1 MKYIVRTIIS
11 SLLLSIS
18 VYSQEIST
26 QVNNKIVYGDL
37 AGNRDIS
44 FGVKNILDE
53 LVQDKGYDL
62 SEDSESILVVDLLYF
77 DVVRKS
83 STIGFATKTNNQV
96 EIIAE
101 ARFAGK
107 KVKVKSTADNIITST
122 IVLNNG
128 GTFNQQSVSV
138 ALKKLCDQ
146 IIDKLRL

>member
-1 MKYIVRTIIS
+1 MKFIIVISNILFTFLVSAQTINT
-11 SLLLSIS
+11 
-18 VYSQEIST
+18 E
-26 QVNNKIVYGDL
+26 VNNKIVYGDL

-53 LVQDKGYDL
+53 LVQDQGYDL
-62 SEDSESILVVDLLYF
+62 YEDSESILKVDLLYF

-83 STIGFATKTNNQV
+83 TTVGFATKTNNQV

-101 ARFAGK
+101 ASFNGK
-107 KVKVKSTADNIITST
+107 KKKVSATADNIITST

-138 ALKKLCDQ
+138 ALKKLCEQ
-146 IIDKLRL
+146 IIQKLKL

>member
-1 MKYIVRTIIS
+1 MKYVLVIS
-11 SLLLSIS
+11 SFLFTILVS
-18 VYSQEIST
+18 SQTINT
-26 QVNNKIVYGDL
+26 KVNNKIVFGDL

-53 LVQDKGYDL
+53 LVQDQGYDL
-62 SEDSESILVVDLLYF
+62 YEDSESVLMVDLLYF

-83 STIGFATKTNNQV
+83 TTVAIATKTNNQV

-101 ARFAGK
+101 ASFNGK
-107 KVKVKSTADNIITST
+107 KKKVSATADNIITST

-138 ALKKLCDQ
+138 ALKKLCEQ
-146 IIDKLRL
+146 IIQKLKL

>member
-1 MKYIVRTIIS
+1 MRYVLAIS
-11 SLLLSIS
+11 SFLFTILVS
-18 VYSQEIST
+18 SQTINIE
-26 QVNNKIVYGDL
+26 VNNKIVFGDL

-53 LVQDKGYDL
+53 LVQDQGYDL
-62 SEDSESILVVDLLYF
+62 YEDSKSVLVVDLLYF

-83 STIGFATKTNNQV
+83 TNIAIATKTNNQV

-101 ARFAGK
+101 ASFNGK
-107 KVKVKSTADNIITST
+107 KKKVSATADNIITST

-138 ALKKLCDQ
+138 ALKKLCEQ
-146 IIDKLRL
+146 IIQKLKL

>member
-1 MKYIVRTIIS
+1 MRFIIVISNILFTFLVSAQTINT
-11 SLLLSIS
+11 
-18 VYSQEIST
+18 E
-26 QVNNKIVYGDL
+26 VNNKIVYGDL

-53 LVQDKGYDL
+53 LVQDQGYDL
-62 SEDSESILVVDLLYF
+62 YENSESILKVDLLYF

-83 STIGFATKTNNQV
+83 TTIGFATKTNNQV

-101 ARFAGK
+101 ASFNGK
-107 KVKVKSTADNIITST
+107 KKKVSATADNIITST

-138 ALKKLCDQ
+138 ALKKLCKQ
-146 IIDKLRL
+146 IIQKLKL

>member
-1 MKYIVRTIIS
+1 MKYALAIS
-11 SLLLSIS
+11 SFLFTILVS
-18 VYSQEIST
+18 SQTINT
-26 QVNNKIVYGDL
+26 QVNNKIVFGDL

-53 LVQDKGYDL
+53 LVQDQGYDL
-62 SEDSESILVVDLLYF
+62 YENSESVLVVDLLYF

-83 STIGFATKTNNQV
+83 TTVAFATKTNNQV

-101 ARFAGK
+101 ASFNGK
-107 KVKVKSTADNIITST
+107 KKKVSATADNIITST

-138 ALKKLCDQ
+138 ALKKLCEQ
-146 IIDKLRL
+146 IIQKLKL

>member
-1 MKYIVRTIIS
+1 MKYVLAIS
-11 SLLLSIS
+11 SFLFTILVS
-18 VYSQEIST
+18 SQTINT
-26 QVNNKIVYGDL
+26 KVNNKIVFGDL

-53 LVQDKGYDL
+53 LVQDQGYDL
-62 SEDSESILVVDLLYF
+62 YEDSKSVLVVDLLYF

-83 STIGFATKTNNQV
+83 TTVAIATKTNNQV

-101 ARFAGK
+101 ASFNGK
-107 KVKVKSTADNIITST
+107 KKKVSATADNIITST

-138 ALKKLCDQ
+138 ALKKLCEQ
-146 IIDKLRL
+146 IIQKIKL

>member
-1 MKYIVRTIIS
+1 MKYVLAIS
-11 SLLLSIS
+11 SFLFTILVS
-18 VYSQEIST
+18 SQTINT
-26 QVNNKIVYGDL
+26 KVNNKIVFGDL

-53 LVQDKGYDL
+53 LVQDQGYDL
-62 SEDSESILVVDLLYF
+62 YEDSESVLVVDLLYF

-83 STIGFATKTNNQV
+83 TTVAIATKTNNQV

-101 ARFAGK
+101 ASFNGK
-107 KVKVKSTADNIITST
+107 KKKISATADNIITST

-138 ALKKLCDQ
+138 ALKKLCEQ
-146 IIDKLRL
+146 IIQKLKL

>member
-1 MKYIVRTIIS
+1 MKYVLAIS
-11 SLLLSIS
+11 SFLFTILVS
-18 VYSQEIST
+18 SQTINT
-26 QVNNKIVYGDL
+26 KVNNKIVFGDL

-53 LVQDKGYDL
+53 LVQDQGYDL
-62 SEDSESILVVDLLYF
+62 YEDSESILMVDLLYF

-83 STIGFATKTNNQV
+83 TTVAIATKTNNQV

-101 ARFAGK
+101 ASFNGK
-107 KVKVKSTADNIITST
+107 KKKVSATADNIITST

-138 ALKKLCDQ
+138 ALKKLCEQ
-146 IIDKLRL
+146 IIQKLKL